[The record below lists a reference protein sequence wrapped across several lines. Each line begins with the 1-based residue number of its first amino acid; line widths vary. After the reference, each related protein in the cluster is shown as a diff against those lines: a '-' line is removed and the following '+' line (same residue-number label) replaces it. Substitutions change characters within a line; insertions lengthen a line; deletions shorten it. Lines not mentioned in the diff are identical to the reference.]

1 MAGSPAAGQCPGR
14 LGQGYVWLG
23 PQQRQ
28 VNPLLASL
36 PAEGWTRLRAG
47 DGATGPRWYDW
58 RWLPLATPLLP
69 GGRRWLLVRRRLS
82 APADRTASVVFAPP
96 APPLEEVVR
105 VAGRRWTIARGVEE
119 AQGEVGL
126 DHDAVQ
132 ELDGW
137 YRPITLAL
145 GALALLTSL
154 RAGTIALEAFKKSLP
169 PRRQPS
175 GGVQGQARPPL
186 PLSVPAWRRWRW
198 R

>member
-1 MAGSPAAGQCPGR
+1 MPGGRDPGGPALCHQAA
-14 LGQGYVWLG
+14 
-23 PQQRQ
+23 
-28 VNPLLASL
+28 ASL

-105 VAGRRWTIARGVEE
+105 VAGSRWTIARGVEE

-126 DHDAVQ
+126 DHDAVRSWT
-132 ELDGW
+132 GW

-169 PRRQPS
+169 PQEANPLGAFKARRGLPS
-175 GGVQGQARPPL
+175 H
-186 PLSVPAWRRWRW
+186 
-198 R
+198 